1 MREPPSYSKWYRK
14 LGGWRTCP
22 KRDCRHRNPVQAK
35 IGCQVIRVAKC
46 QKCGMDL
53 PAKAEYPK
61 RPELTW
67 YVREY
72 DPETRKTKDH
82 HVGKARY
89 PNTSE
94 GADKLIAHLG
104 AAWTPNEVQERLIR
118 RVTDLCHDVSAVDID
133 AATIELIG
141 RLGGEA
147 GALQAIAWT
156 DAIEQVCADMIRRD
170 KLSEVHVA
178 ETRAVAADFQ
188 RTTGIEF
195 CSEVNVQTVRR
206 YGESL
211 RNRKPKRQPPK
222 RKRRGEEA
230 DKLADATVKKK
241 LATLRGFVRSCA
253 DLDWISESVLSPK
266 ARTVWAQ
273 ATDAIENQYMPDA
286 DFAKLLSASESRWWW
301 TFLLVAYN
309 TAARR
314 SDLLRLTWD
323 DVDLQGAKRLDL
335 DIDYPHVRIANTKG
349 NRRRKQKRP
358 LMIPLYKK
366 TIDAL
371 RHLADN
377 RVAICSV
384 DCPPALRDLIDYPEV
399 FPVRGYRD
407 PAGEVT
413 KRFGQLCLKAGL
425 RKLDDTGSELPGV
438 PRWTLHSIRM
448 KANMDIGRSGGTI
461 KDQMAL
467 TGHSSAQVN
476 VDHYQ
481 TADLTRVRAMVD
493 KLSGFKVLKGL
504 RMPA

>member
-1 MREPPSYSKWYRK
+1 MKAPPSHSKWYRK

-22 KRDCRHRNPVQAK
+22 RKDCRHRNPLQAK
-35 IGCQVIRVAKC
+35 TGGQVIRVAKC
-46 QKCGMDL
+46 QKCGATL
-53 PAKAEYPK
+53 AARAEYPK

-72 DPETRKTKDH
+72 NPETRKTKDH
-82 HVGKARY
+82 HVGKSRY

-94 GADKLIAHLG
+94 GADKLIAHLR
-104 AAWTPNEVQERLIR
+104 ATWTPNEVQERLIR

-133 AATIELIG
+133 AAIVELIG

-147 GALQAIAWT
+147 KVLQAVAWA

-170 KLSEVHVA
+170 KLSAVHVA
-178 ETRAVAADFQ
+178 ETRSVALDFQ
-188 RTTGIEF
+188 RTTGIES
-195 CSEVNVQTVRR
+195 CSEVSVQTVRQ
-206 YGESL
+206 YGDAL
-211 RNRKPKRQPPK
+211 RSRKPKRQSPK
-222 RKRRGEEA
+222 RKCRGE
-230 DKLADATVKKK
+230 DVDTLADATIKKK

-253 DLDWISESVLSPK
+253 NLDWISEAVLSPK
-266 ARTVWAQ
+266 ARAVWAQ
-273 ATDAIENQYMPDA
+273 ATDAIENRYMSDA

-314 SDLLRLTWD
+314 SDLLRLSWD

-335 DIDYPHVRIANTKG
+335 DVDYPHVRIANTKG

-371 RHLADN
+371 RYLTDN

-384 DCPPALRDLIDYPEV
+384 DCPPALWDVIGCPEV

-425 RKLDDTGSELPGV
+425 YKLDNTGSELLGV

-461 KDQMAL
+461 RDQMAFA
-467 TGHSSAQVN
+467 GHSSAQVN

-493 KLSGFKVLKGL
+493 KLSGFKALKGL